1 MLSLCSCIIYR
12 NFHFVK
18 RKITKNY
25 KNNYKQVTPPVFS
38 CFRRAT
44 FPDFRLFS
52 NSFDAIFSQ
61 NCHFGYKR
69 IVTVRVTNGFRPRDT
84 YILGSPGR
92 GAGPAIAGSEGSGF
106 SLEKPR
112 RRRNAGL
119 DIWGARYL
127 RLRRKAWP
135 LAKPDPSV
143 SCADSSAFRG
153 AIGRYA
159 FARGFLL
166 RQSVPPLIRRLRAA
180 PSPKGKVGAQSRRV
194 SFIFSCRF
202 LNFPSGKSRGFPV
215 LRHKSIVFS

>member
-25 KNNYKQVTPPVFS
+25 KNNYKQVTSPVFS
-38 CFRRAT
+38 CFQRAT

-143 SCADSSAFRG
+143 SCADSSPFRG

-159 FARGFLL
+159 FARCFLF
-166 RQSVPPLIRRLRAA
+166 RRSVPPSSTAA
-180 PSPKGKVGAQSRRV
+180 AVPLPRWGRSGDNAGIFT
-194 SFIFSCRF
+194 FIFSCCF
-202 LNFPSGKSRGFPV
+202 LNFPSIKSRAFSV